1 MNYEEIREKYN
12 PKRYGM
18 EVKVLFVGES
28 PPGVKFFYLANSNL
42 HFATKEAF
50 EKAYGKEIPN
60 FLHCF
65 MLLGCYLIDLYNKPG
80 EKAKKLC
87 GPKKYE
93 KEKEELI
100 QRLANQIAQF
110 NPRFII
116 VVHERVCSWVII
128 SVIKALEILKEK
140 DKGPNFS
147 LNDIRC
153 LPFPRNCEKG
163 KKAYVSAL
171 VEIIKELIQKRI
183 LPRDLL
189 FRKTSA

>member
-1 MNYEEIREKYN
+1 MNYEEIRENYN
-12 PKRYGM
+12 PKRHDM

-28 PPGVKFFYLANSNL
+28 LPKAKFFYLANSNL
-42 HFATKEAF
+42 YFATKEAF
-50 EKAYGKEIPN
+50 EKAYGREIPK

-65 MLLGCYLIDLYNKPG
+65 MLLGCYLIDLYNEPEK
-80 EKAKKLC
+80 KAKKLC

-128 SVIKALEILKEK
+128 SVMEALEILKEK
-140 DKGPNFS
+140 DKKPNFS

-153 LPFPRNCEKG
+153 LPFPGNCEKG

-171 VEIIKELIQKRI
+171 VEIIKELIQKSV
-183 LPRDLL
+183 LPRELP
-189 FRKTSA
+189 

>member
-1 MNYEEIREKYN
+1 MNYKEIREKYN

-28 PPGVKFFYLANSNL
+28 PPKTKFFYRTDPNL
-42 HFATKEAF
+42 YFATKEAF
-50 EKAYGKEIPN
+50 EKAYGREIPN
-60 FLHCF
+60 FLQCF
-65 MLLGCYLIDLYNKPG
+65 RLLGGYLIDLYNEPG
-80 EKAKKLC
+80 KNAKKLC

-128 SVIKALEILKEK
+128 SAIEALEILKEK
-140 DKGPNFS
+140 GKKPNFS
-147 LNDIRC
+147 LDDIRC
-153 LPFPRNCEKG
+153 LSFPGNCEKG

-171 VEIIKELIQKRI
+171 VEIIKEMMQKSV
-183 LPRDLL
+183 LPGELP
-189 FRKTSA
+189 